1 MRSARF
7 FLGLVASGTLAAC
20 TVEKCPP
27 DYQCRPL
34 NDNGTG
40 GASGGASG
48 KTATGGS
55 GGSDVDG
62 GGGAPTGGTD
72 SGPPPGE
79 WVDVTANLSGMMT
92 TCGAI
97 SGIWTKPDEDLLM
110 VNVPNVGMFTSSDGA
125 NSWQGIGTAKGSAN
139 PNNVMQTVL
148 FDPDHP
154 DTYWESGI
162 HTATGAYVTTDN
174 GKTFTALNVA
184 QSDALGV
191 DFTDADRKTMLAGAH
206 ESPTNDLY
214 LSVDSGAHFDNIG
227 GKSLPGNCTGA
238 VVIDAQT
245 FLLGCNGYT
254 PGVTGV
260 LHSTD
265 AGKTWSKLTDGG
277 GYGLP
282 LRASD
287 KSLYWTNSAGPGFVR
302 STDDGATW
310 SDATSTGPTR
320 VPVELPDGRIASLDV
335 NGAVILSSDKG
346 ATWKVVSPNVPN
358 ASGAIIGGIA
368 YSGPQKAF
376 FYAHFNC
383 QDSFNLPDGTLLR
396 YDFDYEA
403 R

>member
-1 MRSARF
+1 MRSACF

-27 DYQCRPL
+27 DLQCRPL

-48 KTATGGS
+48 KAGTGGS
-55 GGSDVDG
+55 GGSNVDG
-62 GGGAPTGGTD
+62 GGGAQTGGTD

-97 SGIWTKPDEDLLM
+97 SGIWTKPDEDLLL
-110 VNVPNVGMFTSSDGA
+110 VGVPNLGMFTSSDGA
-125 NSWQGIGTAKGSAN
+125 NSWQAIGTAKGSAN

-154 DTYWESGI
+154 DTYWNSGI
-162 HTATGAYVTTDN
+162 HIGSGAYVTTDD
-174 GKTFTALNVA
+174 GKTFTALSVD
-184 QSDALGV
+184 QSDSLGV
-191 DFTDADRKTMLAGAH
+191 DFTDKDRKTLLAGAH
-206 ESPTNDLY
+206 ETTELY
-214 LSVDSGAHFDNIG
+214 LSTDSGAHFEKIG
-227 GKSLPGNCTGA
+227 AGKLPGNCTGA

-254 PGVTGV
+254 AGVTGV
-260 LHSTD
+260 LRSTD
-265 AGKTWSKLTDGG
+265 QGKTWNKLTSGG
-277 GYGLP
+277 GYGVP

-320 VPVELPDGRIASLDV
+320 VPVELPDGRIASLDT
-335 NGAVILSSDKG
+335 NGAIVLSSDQG
-346 ATWKVVSPNVPN
+346 ATWKVVSPAVPPTPGN
-358 ASGAIIGGIA
+358 PFGGIA
-368 YSGPQKAF
+368 YSGAHKAF
-376 FYAHFNC
+376 YYAHFVC
-383 QDSFNLPDGTLLR
+383 PPDDFPVPDQTLLR